1 MARVLPLTNSAFPL
15 RYQLYGAQRTMTNK
29 QRSSLCINYITP
41 THWGFDNISA
51 MHRPNLLMA
60 KRLSWFKRSNN
71 WDTKTALD
79 LDFSSN
85 VTDESH
91 IHIGE
96 TLTGSDPAAQ
106 ATAGAAL
113 IRAKHLAQVIQYD
126 VSAAPTLSQRL
137 F

>member
-1 MARVLPLTNSAFPL
+1 MR
-15 RYQLYGAQRTMTNK
+15 G
-29 QRSSLCINYITP
+29 
-41 THWGFDNISA
+41 
-51 MHRPNLLMA
+51 PNLLVA
-60 KRLSWFKRSNN
+60 KRLSWVKRSNN

-79 LDFSSN
+79 LDFSSD

-91 IHIGE
+91 THIGA
-96 TLTGSDPAAQ
+96 TLTGSDLAAQ
-106 ATAGAAL
+106 AAAGAAL

>member
-1 MARVLPLTNSAFPL
+1 
-15 RYQLYGAQRTMTNK
+15 MTNK
-29 QRSSLCINYITP
+29 RRSSLCNSYITP
-41 THWGFDNISA
+41 IHWGFNNISA
-51 MHRPNLLMA
+51 MRGPNLLVA

-79 LDFSSN
+79 LDFSSD

-91 IHIGE
+91 THIGA
-96 TLTGSDPAAQ
+96 TLTGSDLAAQ
-106 ATAGAAL
+106 AAVSVAL

>member
-1 MARVLPLTNSAFPL
+1 
-15 RYQLYGAQRTMTNK
+15 MTNK
-29 QRSSLCINYITP
+29 QRSSLYIKYITP
-41 THWGFDNISA
+41 DHREFDNISA
-51 MHRPNLLMA
+51 MRGPNLLVA

-79 LDFSSN
+79 LDTSSD

-91 IHIGE
+91 THIGA
-96 TLTGSDPAAQ
+96 TLTGSDQAAQ